1 MNLSYGHLHMPT
13 LCSHTI
19 MRTIRLACCMA
30 CRMSLPA
37 TIGLCGRRSTIPLPH
52 NGHGLFC
59 SFIAT
64 PRHGAPSLTWWY
76 PFDMGG
82 RTYVVGYSVTM
93 SLIHPFA
100 GLGVDT
106 AGQGGY
112 GGFRCLWAAS
122 LRMGGGLGC
131 SAIITFSKFRMGGGF
146 AETAA
151 CTCTESVPA
160 A

>member
-13 LCSHTI
+13 LCSHAI
-19 MRTIRLACCMA
+19 MRIIRLASPKA
-30 CRMSLPA
+30 CRKSLPA
-37 TIGLCGRRSTIPLPH
+37 TIKLCGRRSTTPLPH

-76 PFDMGG
+76 PFDMRG
-82 RTYVVGYSVTM
+82 RTYAEGLSGM

-100 GLGVDT
+100 GSGAGE
-106 AGQGGY
+106 AGQDGC
-112 GGFRCLWAAS
+112 GGFEFLWDLS
-122 LRMGGGLGC
+122 LRC
-131 SAIITFSKFRMGGGF
+131 SETITFSKLRMGGGF